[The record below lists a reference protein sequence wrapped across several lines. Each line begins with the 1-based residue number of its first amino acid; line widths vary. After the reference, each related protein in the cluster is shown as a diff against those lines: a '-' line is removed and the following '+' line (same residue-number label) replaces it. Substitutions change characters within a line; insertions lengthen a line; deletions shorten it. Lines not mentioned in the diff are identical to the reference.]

1 MTQNRPT
8 TEQLE
13 AIKRAALAILEA
25 ITAAGE
31 HGIPSGHLYAAL
43 MGKMDLNT
51 YNQFVNALIKADKI
65 TQHGYLLKAVKT
77 V

>member
-25 ITAAGE
+25 ITAAGDN
-31 HGIPSGHLYAAL
+31 GIPSGHLYAAL
-43 MGKMDLNT
+43 MGKMSLDT
-51 YNQFVNALIKADKI
+51 YNKFIDALVCAKKI
-65 TQHGYLLKAVKT
+65 TNEGYLLKAI
-77 V
+77 